1 MKTALYRKYRP
12 TTFDGVIGQD
22 VIVTTL
28 TNQIRKGA
36 VSHAYLFTGSR
47 GTGKTSC
54 AKIFARAVNCL
65 SPVNGSPCGKCEVC
79 RALASPSNLDIVEMD
94 AASNNGVDK
103 IRDLRESVGYLP
115 AAGKYKVYIIDEVHM
130 LSGSAFNALL
140 KTLEE
145 PPAHV
150 VFVLC
155 TTEVHKLPATILSR
169 CMRFDFR
176 LVATDKLFALVKD
189 IFAKEGVKAEDKA
202 IMHIARLGEGSVRD
216 TLSIA
221 DRCMSAADTL
231 TYELVLDITGAG
243 SGEETAELLEAV
255 LKSDAGA
262 VITRVEKLAAAGKS
276 VSQIS
281 RELTVYARDLILLM
295 TSGESGPTASA
306 ETLARMK
313 GLAALT
319 SAPFLV
325 RFIRTLGGAD
335 AEIRY
340 SSAPRIVLESAL
352 LSLCAGMSAPER
364 AAETP
369 VASPVIAPV
378 RESAPQAAPA
388 AHEAVAPRE
397 AAARPAAPRPEPKKR
412 DPEEILMRTP
422 CDDKTLGVL
431 GYIRQKLRKNGHL
444 RIFGEY
450 SELKDNRTRLYG
462 NEFYVFANSGSYLTF
477 AEPESMKIVQGILDE
492 LGAGYKLR
500 VEKPGTEGA
509 DVLEQILAATEG
521 LDVEVVDGKG
531 KRITGR

>member
-1 MKTALYRKYRP
+1 MD
-12 TTFDGVIGQD
+12 FDPHEDICEEIAEGRSLD
-22 VIVTTL
+22 VLEID
-28 TNQIRKGA
+28 G
-36 VSHAYLFTGSR
+36 
-47 GTGKTSC
+47 
-54 AKIFARAVNCL
+54 
-65 SPVNGSPCGKCEVC
+65 
-79 RALASPSNLDIVEMD
+79 
-94 AASNNGVDK
+94 ASNRGIDH
-103 IRDLRESVGYLP
+103 IRDLRDNVRFAPSRGNFRI
-115 AAGKYKVYIIDEVHM
+115 VYIDEVHM
-130 LSGSAFNALL
+130 LTKESFNALL

-364 AAETP
+364 VAETP
-369 VASPVIAPV
+369 VAAPVIAPV

-388 AHEAVAPRE
+388 AHEAAPRE
-397 AAARPAAPRPEPKKR
+397 AAARPTAPRPEPKKR